1 MANKHAKAKNLR
13 ARALVSLV
21 AIIVVVAVCAYLGL
35 CGFGKGTMINYLKP
49 WGDAIS
55 LGLDLRGGVYTVYQ
69 AENNGDP
76 DFDTKMESTV
86 SILTSRLTRQGFT
99 EATVTRQGSDRIRV
113 EIPNVSDPNQ
123 ILTIIGTPAQLYFV
137 DESGNN
143 LMEGSMVKNAQ
154 AAQDQDGK
162 PCIAFELTDEGAKI
176 FAEATAANLGKTISI
191 TLDGETISR
200 ATVNTVIAGGKGEIT
215 GNFTADEAKNLATLI
230 LSGALPLNLAQ
241 LEVSA
246 ISATLGVEA
255 LDRAI
260 QAGIIGVALVML
272 FMLFR
277 YRLCGLVAD
286 IALTIYIMI
295 VVLLL
300 ALTGAQLTLPGVAGI
315 ILGIGMAVDAN
326 VVIFERIRE
335 EVKNGRPIGSAVRKG
350 FSNALS
356 AIIDSNVTTIIAA
369 VVLYAFGTGS
379 VRGFALTL
387 GIGVATFSN
396 QNLGAGRRS
405 RIWQSVKAALAI
417 YFVWWV
423 FVMAFT
429 FLLGGAA
436 IRGITGSTDEVIISN
451 ALLYLKISAPVIP
464 PMAVL
469 VILRNMLQG
478 IQHTVEPLLAS
489 GLELVGK
496 VIFAVWLVPVQGY
509 RAVCFC
515 EPTTWVVCFVFI
527 LLAVWRCRGD
537 LRDAE
542 KI

>member
-1 MANKHAKAKNLR
+1 MANKHAKAKNPRIR
-13 ARALVSLV
+13 AVISLV
-21 AIIVVVAVCAYLGL
+21 AIVVVVAVCAYLGL
-35 CGFGKGTMINYLKP
+35 FGFGKGTMINYLKP

-69 AENNGDP
+69 AEDNGDP

-137 DESGNN
+137 DEDGNN

-200 ATVNTVIAGGKGEIT
+200 ATVNTVIAGGNGEIT

-230 LSGALPLNLAQ
+230 LSGALPLNLTQ

-260 QAGIIGVALVML
+260 QAGVIGVILVML

-335 EVKNGRPIGSAVRKG
+335 EVKVGRPIGSAVRKG

-369 VVLYAFGTGS
+369 VVLYAFGTGF

-387 GIGVATFSN
+387 GIGVATSLFT
-396 QNLGAGRRS
+396 A
-405 RIWQSVKAALAI
+405 
-417 YFVWWV
+417 V
-423 FVMAFT
+423 FVT
-429 FLLGGAA
+429 HKLL
-436 IRGITGSTDEVIISN
+436 D
-451 ALLYLKISAPVIP
+451 
-464 PMAVL
+464 
-469 VILRNMLQG
+469 
-478 IQHTVEPLLAS
+478 
-489 GLELVGK
+489 
-496 VIFAVWLVPVQGY
+496 IFADMGIKNQKLYV
-509 RAVCFC
+509 
-515 EPTTWVVCFVFI
+515 
-527 LLAVWRCRGD
+527 
-537 LRDAE
+537 
-542 KI
+542 

>member
-13 ARALVSLV
+13 GRALVSLV
-21 AIIVVVAVCAYLGL
+21 TIIVVVAVCAYLGL

-143 LMEGSMVKNAQ
+143 LMEGAMVKNAQ

-230 LSGALPLNLAQ
+230 LSGALPLNLTQ

-387 GIGVATFSN
+387 GIGVATS
-396 QNLGAGRRS
+396 LVTA
-405 RIWQSVKAALAI
+405 
-417 YFVWWV
+417 V
-423 FVMAFT
+423 FVT
-429 FLLGGAA
+429 HKLL
-436 IRGITGSTDEVIISN
+436 D
-451 ALLYLKISAPVIP
+451 
-464 PMAVL
+464 
-469 VILRNMLQG
+469 
-478 IQHTVEPLLAS
+478 
-489 GLELVGK
+489 
-496 VIFAVWLVPVQGY
+496 IFA
-509 RAVCFC
+509 
-515 EPTTWVVCFVFI
+515 
-527 LLAVWRCRGD
+527 D
-537 LRDAE
+537 LGI
-542 KI
+542 KNQKLYV

>member
-1 MANKHAKAKNLR
+1 MANKHAKAKNPRIR
-13 ARALVSLV
+13 AVISLV

-35 CGFGKGTMINYLKP
+35 FGFGKGTMINYLKP

-69 AENNGDP
+69 AEDNGDP

-99 EATVTRQGSDRIRV
+99 EATVTRQGSNRIRV

-137 DESGNN
+137 DEDGNN

-230 LSGALPLNLAQ
+230 LSGALPLNLTQ

-260 QAGIIGVALVML
+260 QAGVIGVILVML

-335 EVKNGRPIGSAVRKG
+335 EVKVGRPIGSAVRKG

-387 GIGVATFSN
+387 GIGVATSLFT
-396 QNLGAGRRS
+396 A
-405 RIWQSVKAALAI
+405 
-417 YFVWWV
+417 V
-423 FVMAFT
+423 FVT
-429 FLLGGAA
+429 HKLL
-436 IRGITGSTDEVIISN
+436 D
-451 ALLYLKISAPVIP
+451 
-464 PMAVL
+464 
-469 VILRNMLQG
+469 
-478 IQHTVEPLLAS
+478 
-489 GLELVGK
+489 
-496 VIFAVWLVPVQGY
+496 IFADMGIKNQKLYV
-509 RAVCFC
+509 
-515 EPTTWVVCFVFI
+515 
-527 LLAVWRCRGD
+527 
-537 LRDAE
+537 
-542 KI
+542 

>member
-21 AIIVVVAVCAYLGL
+21 AIIVVVAICAYLGL

-143 LMEGSMVKNAQ
+143 LMEGAMVKNAQ

-230 LSGALPLNLAQ
+230 LSGALPLNLTQ

-387 GIGVATFSN
+387 GIGVATS
-396 QNLGAGRRS
+396 LVTA
-405 RIWQSVKAALAI
+405 
-417 YFVWWV
+417 V
-423 FVMAFT
+423 FVT
-429 FLLGGAA
+429 HKLL
-436 IRGITGSTDEVIISN
+436 D
-451 ALLYLKISAPVIP
+451 
-464 PMAVL
+464 
-469 VILRNMLQG
+469 
-478 IQHTVEPLLAS
+478 
-489 GLELVGK
+489 
-496 VIFAVWLVPVQGY
+496 IFA
-509 RAVCFC
+509 
-515 EPTTWVVCFVFI
+515 
-527 LLAVWRCRGD
+527 D
-537 LRDAE
+537 LGI
-542 KI
+542 KNQKLYV

>member
-143 LMEGSMVKNAQ
+143 LMEGGMVKNAQ

-230 LSGALPLNLAQ
+230 LSGALPLNLTQ

-335 EVKNGRPIGSAVRKG
+335 EVKNGRPIGSAVCKG

-387 GIGVATFSN
+387 GIGVATS
-396 QNLGAGRRS
+396 LVTA
-405 RIWQSVKAALAI
+405 
-417 YFVWWV
+417 V
-423 FVMAFT
+423 FVT
-429 FLLGGAA
+429 HKLL
-436 IRGITGSTDEVIISN
+436 D
-451 ALLYLKISAPVIP
+451 
-464 PMAVL
+464 
-469 VILRNMLQG
+469 
-478 IQHTVEPLLAS
+478 
-489 GLELVGK
+489 
-496 VIFAVWLVPVQGY
+496 IFA
-509 RAVCFC
+509 
-515 EPTTWVVCFVFI
+515 
-527 LLAVWRCRGD
+527 D
-537 LRDAE
+537 LGI
-542 KI
+542 KNQKLYV

>member
-1 MANKHAKAKNLR
+1 MANKHAKAKNPR

-143 LMEGSMVKNAQ
+143 LMEGAMVKNAQ

-230 LSGALPLNLAQ
+230 LSGALPLNLTQ

-379 VRGFALTL
+379 VCGFALTL
-387 GIGVATFSN
+387 GIGVATS
-396 QNLGAGRRS
+396 LVTA
-405 RIWQSVKAALAI
+405 
-417 YFVWWV
+417 V
-423 FVMAFT
+423 FVT
-429 FLLGGAA
+429 HKLL
-436 IRGITGSTDEVIISN
+436 D
-451 ALLYLKISAPVIP
+451 
-464 PMAVL
+464 
-469 VILRNMLQG
+469 
-478 IQHTVEPLLAS
+478 
-489 GLELVGK
+489 
-496 VIFAVWLVPVQGY
+496 IFA
-509 RAVCFC
+509 
-515 EPTTWVVCFVFI
+515 
-527 LLAVWRCRGD
+527 D
-537 LRDAE
+537 LGI
-542 KI
+542 KNQKLYV

>member
-1 MANKHAKAKNLR
+1 MANKHAKAKNPRIR
-13 ARALVSLV
+13 AVISLV
-21 AIIVVVAVCAYLGL
+21 AIVVVVAVCAYLGL
-35 CGFGKGTMINYLKP
+35 FGFGKGTMINYLKP

-69 AENNGDP
+69 AEDNGDP

-137 DESGNN
+137 DEDGNN

-191 TLDGETISR
+191 TLDGETISH

-230 LSGALPLNLAQ
+230 LSGALPLNLTQ

-260 QAGIIGVALVML
+260 QAGVIGVILVML

-335 EVKNGRPIGSAVRKG
+335 EVKVGRPIGSAVRKG

-387 GIGVATFSN
+387 GIGVATSLFT
-396 QNLGAGRRS
+396 A
-405 RIWQSVKAALAI
+405 
-417 YFVWWV
+417 V
-423 FVMAFT
+423 FVT
-429 FLLGGAA
+429 HKLL
-436 IRGITGSTDEVIISN
+436 D
-451 ALLYLKISAPVIP
+451 
-464 PMAVL
+464 
-469 VILRNMLQG
+469 
-478 IQHTVEPLLAS
+478 
-489 GLELVGK
+489 
-496 VIFAVWLVPVQGY
+496 IFADMGIKNQKLYV
-509 RAVCFC
+509 
-515 EPTTWVVCFVFI
+515 
-527 LLAVWRCRGD
+527 
-537 LRDAE
+537 
-542 KI
+542 

>member
-143 LMEGSMVKNAQ
+143 LMEGGMVKNAQ

-230 LSGALPLNLAQ
+230 LSGALPLNLTQ

-335 EVKNGRPIGSAVRKG
+335 EVNVGRPLGSAIRKG

-356 AIIDSNVTTIIAA
+356 AIVDSNVTTIIAA
-369 VVLYAFGTGS
+369 VVLYAFGTGF

-387 GIGVATFSN
+387 GIGVVTSLFTA
-396 QNLGAGRRS
+396 
-405 RIWQSVKAALAI
+405 
-417 YFVWWV
+417 V
-423 FVMAFT
+423 FIT
-429 FLLGGAA
+429 HKLL
-436 IRGITGSTDEVIISN
+436 D
-451 ALLYLKISAPVIP
+451 
-464 PMAVL
+464 
-469 VILRNMLQG
+469 
-478 IQHTVEPLLAS
+478 
-489 GLELVGK
+489 
-496 VIFAVWLVPVQGY
+496 IFA
-509 RAVCFC
+509 
-515 EPTTWVVCFVFI
+515 
-527 LLAVWRCRGD
+527 D
-537 LRDAE
+537 LGIKNQKLYVR
-542 KI
+542 

>member
-1 MANKHAKAKNLR
+1 MRH
-13 ARALVSLV
+13 
-21 AIIVVVAVCAYLGL
+21 LGL

-143 LMEGSMVKNAQ
+143 LMEGGMVKNAQ

-230 LSGALPLNLAQ
+230 LSGALPLNLTQ

-387 GIGVATFSN
+387 GIGVATS
-396 QNLGAGRRS
+396 LVTA
-405 RIWQSVKAALAI
+405 
-417 YFVWWV
+417 V
-423 FVMAFT
+423 FVT
-429 FLLGGAA
+429 HKLL
-436 IRGITGSTDEVIISN
+436 D
-451 ALLYLKISAPVIP
+451 
-464 PMAVL
+464 
-469 VILRNMLQG
+469 
-478 IQHTVEPLLAS
+478 
-489 GLELVGK
+489 
-496 VIFAVWLVPVQGY
+496 IFA
-509 RAVCFC
+509 
-515 EPTTWVVCFVFI
+515 
-527 LLAVWRCRGD
+527 D
-537 LRDAE
+537 LGI
-542 KI
+542 KNQKLYV

>member
-1 MANKHAKAKNLR
+1 MANKHAKAKNPRTR
-13 ARALVSLV
+13 AVISLV

-35 CGFGKGTMINYLKP
+35 FGFGKGTMINYLKP

-69 AENNGDP
+69 AEDNGDP

-137 DESGNN
+137 DEDGNN
-143 LMEGSMVKNAQ
+143 LMEGAMVKNAQ

-230 LSGALPLNLAQ
+230 LSGALPLNLTQ

-260 QAGIIGVALVML
+260 QAGIIGVILVML

-335 EVKNGRPIGSAVRKG
+335 EVKVGRPIGSAVRKG

-387 GIGVATFSN
+387 GIGVATSLFT
-396 QNLGAGRRS
+396 A
-405 RIWQSVKAALAI
+405 
-417 YFVWWV
+417 V
-423 FVMAFT
+423 FVT
-429 FLLGGAA
+429 HKLL
-436 IRGITGSTDEVIISN
+436 D
-451 ALLYLKISAPVIP
+451 
-464 PMAVL
+464 
-469 VILRNMLQG
+469 
-478 IQHTVEPLLAS
+478 
-489 GLELVGK
+489 
-496 VIFAVWLVPVQGY
+496 IFA
-509 RAVCFC
+509 
-515 EPTTWVVCFVFI
+515 
-527 LLAVWRCRGD
+527 D
-537 LRDAE
+537 LGV
-542 KI
+542 KNQKLYV

>member
-21 AIIVVVAVCAYLGL
+21 AIIVVVAICAYLGL

-49 WGDAIS
+49 WSDAIS

-69 AENNGDP
+69 AENNGGP

-230 LSGALPLNLAQ
+230 LSGALPLNLTQ

-387 GIGVATFSN
+387 GIGVATS
-396 QNLGAGRRS
+396 LVTA
-405 RIWQSVKAALAI
+405 
-417 YFVWWV
+417 V
-423 FVMAFT
+423 FVT
-429 FLLGGAA
+429 HKLL
-436 IRGITGSTDEVIISN
+436 D
-451 ALLYLKISAPVIP
+451 
-464 PMAVL
+464 
-469 VILRNMLQG
+469 
-478 IQHTVEPLLAS
+478 
-489 GLELVGK
+489 
-496 VIFAVWLVPVQGY
+496 IFA
-509 RAVCFC
+509 
-515 EPTTWVVCFVFI
+515 
-527 LLAVWRCRGD
+527 D
-537 LRDAE
+537 LGI
-542 KI
+542 KNQKLYV

>member
-1 MANKHAKAKNLR
+1 MANKHAKAKNPRIR
-13 ARALVSLV
+13 AVISLV
-21 AIIVVVAVCAYLGL
+21 AIVVVVAVCAYLGL
-35 CGFGKGTMINYLKP
+35 FGFGKGTMINYLKP

-69 AENNGDP
+69 AEDNGDP

-99 EATVTRQGSDRIRV
+99 EATVTRQGNDRIRV

-137 DESGNN
+137 DEDGNN

-230 LSGALPLNLAQ
+230 LSGALPLNLTQ

-260 QAGIIGVALVML
+260 QAGVIGVILVML

-335 EVKNGRPIGSAVRKG
+335 EVKVWPPDRLGCPQGLLQRVVR
-350 FSNALS
+350 
-356 AIIDSNVTTIIAA
+356 
-369 VVLYAFGTGS
+369 YH
-379 VRGFALTL
+379 R
-387 GIGVATFSN
+387 
-396 QNLGAGRRS
+396 
-405 RIWQSVKAALAI
+405 
-417 YFVWWV
+417 
-423 FVMAFT
+423 
-429 FLLGGAA
+429 
-436 IRGITGSTDEVIISN
+436 
-451 ALLYLKISAPVIP
+451 
-464 PMAVL
+464 
-469 VILRNMLQG
+469 
-478 IQHTVEPLLAS
+478 
-489 GLELVGK
+489 LECDNHHCRC
-496 VIFAVWLVPVQGY
+496 
-509 RAVCFC
+509 RAVCFRHRLC
-515 EPTTWVVCFVFI
+515 ARLC
-527 LLAVWRCRGD
+527 ADAGYRRGD
-537 LRDAE
+537 LSVYGCVRHP
-542 KI
+542 

>member
-1 MANKHAKAKNLR
+1 MANKHAKAKNPRIR
-13 ARALVSLV
+13 AVVSLV
-21 AIIVVVAVCAYLGL
+21 AIVVVVAVCAYLGL
-35 CGFGKGTMINYLKP
+35 FGFGKGTMINYLKP

-69 AENNGDP
+69 AEDNGDP

-137 DESGNN
+137 DEDGNN

-230 LSGALPLNLAQ
+230 LSGALPLNLTQ

-260 QAGIIGVALVML
+260 QAGVIGVILVML

-335 EVKNGRPIGSAVRKG
+335 EVKVGRPIGSAVRKG

-387 GIGVATFSN
+387 GIGVATSLFT
-396 QNLGAGRRS
+396 A
-405 RIWQSVKAALAI
+405 
-417 YFVWWV
+417 V
-423 FVMAFT
+423 FVT
-429 FLLGGAA
+429 HKLL
-436 IRGITGSTDEVIISN
+436 D
-451 ALLYLKISAPVIP
+451 
-464 PMAVL
+464 
-469 VILRNMLQG
+469 
-478 IQHTVEPLLAS
+478 
-489 GLELVGK
+489 
-496 VIFAVWLVPVQGY
+496 IFADMGIKNQKLYV
-509 RAVCFC
+509 
-515 EPTTWVVCFVFI
+515 
-527 LLAVWRCRGD
+527 
-537 LRDAE
+537 
-542 KI
+542 

>member
-21 AIIVVVAVCAYLGL
+21 AIVVVVAVCAYLGL

-143 LMEGSMVKNAQ
+143 LMEGAMVKNAQ

-162 PCIAFELTDEGAKI
+162 PCIAFELSDEGAKI

-230 LSGALPLNLAQ
+230 LSGALPLNLTQ

-387 GIGVATFSN
+387 GIGVATS
-396 QNLGAGRRS
+396 LVTA
-405 RIWQSVKAALAI
+405 
-417 YFVWWV
+417 V
-423 FVMAFT
+423 FVT
-429 FLLGGAA
+429 HKLL
-436 IRGITGSTDEVIISN
+436 D
-451 ALLYLKISAPVIP
+451 
-464 PMAVL
+464 
-469 VILRNMLQG
+469 
-478 IQHTVEPLLAS
+478 
-489 GLELVGK
+489 
-496 VIFAVWLVPVQGY
+496 IFA
-509 RAVCFC
+509 
-515 EPTTWVVCFVFI
+515 
-527 LLAVWRCRGD
+527 D
-537 LRDAE
+537 LGI
-542 KI
+542 KNQKLYV

>member
-55 LGLDLRGGVYTVYQ
+55 LGLDLRGGAYTVYQ

-143 LMEGSMVKNAQ
+143 LMEGGMVKNAQ

-230 LSGALPLNLAQ
+230 LSGALPLNLTQ

-387 GIGVATFSN
+387 GIGVATS
-396 QNLGAGRRS
+396 LVTA
-405 RIWQSVKAALAI
+405 
-417 YFVWWV
+417 V
-423 FVMAFT
+423 FVT
-429 FLLGGAA
+429 HKLL
-436 IRGITGSTDEVIISN
+436 D
-451 ALLYLKISAPVIP
+451 
-464 PMAVL
+464 
-469 VILRNMLQG
+469 
-478 IQHTVEPLLAS
+478 
-489 GLELVGK
+489 
-496 VIFAVWLVPVQGY
+496 IFA
-509 RAVCFC
+509 
-515 EPTTWVVCFVFI
+515 
-527 LLAVWRCRGD
+527 D
-537 LRDAE
+537 LGI
-542 KI
+542 KNQKLYV

>member
-13 ARALVSLV
+13 VRALVSLV

-143 LMEGSMVKNAQ
+143 LMEGAMVKNAQ

-230 LSGALPLNLAQ
+230 LSGALPLNLTQ

-369 VVLYAFGTGS
+369 VVLYAFGTGF

-387 GIGVATFSN
+387 GIGVATS
-396 QNLGAGRRS
+396 LVTA
-405 RIWQSVKAALAI
+405 
-417 YFVWWV
+417 V
-423 FVMAFT
+423 FVT
-429 FLLGGAA
+429 HKLL
-436 IRGITGSTDEVIISN
+436 D
-451 ALLYLKISAPVIP
+451 
-464 PMAVL
+464 
-469 VILRNMLQG
+469 
-478 IQHTVEPLLAS
+478 
-489 GLELVGK
+489 
-496 VIFAVWLVPVQGY
+496 IFA
-509 RAVCFC
+509 
-515 EPTTWVVCFVFI
+515 
-527 LLAVWRCRGD
+527 D
-537 LRDAE
+537 LGI
-542 KI
+542 KNQKLYV

>member
-1 MANKHAKAKNLR
+1 MANKHAKTKNLR

-21 AIIVVVAVCAYLGL
+21 AIIAVVAVCAYLGL

-143 LMEGSMVKNAQ
+143 LMEGGMVKNAQ

-230 LSGALPLNLAQ
+230 LSGALPLNLTQ

-387 GIGVATFSN
+387 GIGVATS
-396 QNLGAGRRS
+396 LVTA
-405 RIWQSVKAALAI
+405 
-417 YFVWWV
+417 V
-423 FVMAFT
+423 FVT
-429 FLLGGAA
+429 HKLL
-436 IRGITGSTDEVIISN
+436 D
-451 ALLYLKISAPVIP
+451 
-464 PMAVL
+464 
-469 VILRNMLQG
+469 
-478 IQHTVEPLLAS
+478 
-489 GLELVGK
+489 
-496 VIFAVWLVPVQGY
+496 IFA
-509 RAVCFC
+509 
-515 EPTTWVVCFVFI
+515 
-527 LLAVWRCRGD
+527 D
-537 LRDAE
+537 LGI
-542 KI
+542 KNQKLYV

>member
-1 MANKHAKAKNLR
+1 MANKHAKAKNPRIR
-13 ARALVSLV
+13 AVISLV
-21 AIIVVVAVCAYLGL
+21 AIVVVVAVCAYLGL
-35 CGFGKGTMINYLKP
+35 FGFGKGTMINYLKP

-69 AENNGDP
+69 AEDNGDP

-137 DESGNN
+137 DEDGNN

-230 LSGALPLNLAQ
+230 LSGALPLNLTQ

-246 ISATLGVEA
+246 ISAKLGVEA

-260 QAGIIGVALVML
+260 QAGVIGVILVML

-335 EVKNGRPIGSAVRKG
+335 EVKVGRPIGSAVRKG

-387 GIGVATFSN
+387 GIGVATSLFT
-396 QNLGAGRRS
+396 A
-405 RIWQSVKAALAI
+405 
-417 YFVWWV
+417 V
-423 FVMAFT
+423 FVT
-429 FLLGGAA
+429 HKLL
-436 IRGITGSTDEVIISN
+436 D
-451 ALLYLKISAPVIP
+451 
-464 PMAVL
+464 
-469 VILRNMLQG
+469 
-478 IQHTVEPLLAS
+478 
-489 GLELVGK
+489 
-496 VIFAVWLVPVQGY
+496 IFADMGIKNQKLYV
-509 RAVCFC
+509 
-515 EPTTWVVCFVFI
+515 
-527 LLAVWRCRGD
+527 
-537 LRDAE
+537 
-542 KI
+542 

>member
-69 AENNGDP
+69 AEDNGDP

-143 LMEGSMVKNAQ
+143 LMEGAMVKNAQ

-230 LSGALPLNLAQ
+230 LSGALPLNLTQ

-335 EVKNGRPIGSAVRKG
+335 EVKNGRPIGSSVRKG

-387 GIGVATFSN
+387 GIGVATS
-396 QNLGAGRRS
+396 LVTA
-405 RIWQSVKAALAI
+405 
-417 YFVWWV
+417 V
-423 FVMAFT
+423 FVT
-429 FLLGGAA
+429 HKLL
-436 IRGITGSTDEVIISN
+436 D
-451 ALLYLKISAPVIP
+451 
-464 PMAVL
+464 
-469 VILRNMLQG
+469 
-478 IQHTVEPLLAS
+478 
-489 GLELVGK
+489 
-496 VIFAVWLVPVQGY
+496 IFA
-509 RAVCFC
+509 
-515 EPTTWVVCFVFI
+515 
-527 LLAVWRCRGD
+527 D
-537 LRDAE
+537 LGI
-542 KI
+542 KNQKLYV

>member
-143 LMEGSMVKNAQ
+143 LMEGAMVKNAQ

-230 LSGALPLNLAQ
+230 LSGALPLNLTQ

-246 ISATLGVEA
+246 TSATLGVEA

-387 GIGVATFSN
+387 GIGVATS
-396 QNLGAGRRS
+396 LVTA
-405 RIWQSVKAALAI
+405 
-417 YFVWWV
+417 V
-423 FVMAFT
+423 FVT
-429 FLLGGAA
+429 HKLL
-436 IRGITGSTDEVIISN
+436 D
-451 ALLYLKISAPVIP
+451 
-464 PMAVL
+464 
-469 VILRNMLQG
+469 
-478 IQHTVEPLLAS
+478 
-489 GLELVGK
+489 
-496 VIFAVWLVPVQGY
+496 IFA
-509 RAVCFC
+509 
-515 EPTTWVVCFVFI
+515 
-527 LLAVWRCRGD
+527 D
-537 LRDAE
+537 LGI
-542 KI
+542 KNQKLYV

>member
-143 LMEGSMVKNAQ
+143 LMEGGMVKNAQ

-230 LSGALPLNLAQ
+230 LSGALPLNLTQ

-369 VVLYAFGTGS
+369 VVLYAFGTGP

-387 GIGVATFSN
+387 GIGVATS
-396 QNLGAGRRS
+396 LVTA
-405 RIWQSVKAALAI
+405 
-417 YFVWWV
+417 V
-423 FVMAFT
+423 FVT
-429 FLLGGAA
+429 HKLL
-436 IRGITGSTDEVIISN
+436 D
-451 ALLYLKISAPVIP
+451 
-464 PMAVL
+464 
-469 VILRNMLQG
+469 
-478 IQHTVEPLLAS
+478 
-489 GLELVGK
+489 
-496 VIFAVWLVPVQGY
+496 IFA
-509 RAVCFC
+509 
-515 EPTTWVVCFVFI
+515 
-527 LLAVWRCRGD
+527 D
-537 LRDAE
+537 LGI
-542 KI
+542 KNQKLYV

>member
-137 DESGNN
+137 DEGGNN

-230 LSGALPLNLAQ
+230 LSGALPLNLTQ

-277 YRLCGLVAD
+277 YRLCGRVAD
-286 IALTIYIMI
+286 LALTIYIMI

-356 AIIDSNVTTIIAA
+356 AIIDSNVTTIVAA

-387 GIGVATFSN
+387 GIGVATS
-396 QNLGAGRRS
+396 LVTA
-405 RIWQSVKAALAI
+405 
-417 YFVWWV
+417 V
-423 FVMAFT
+423 FVT
-429 FLLGGAA
+429 HKLL
-436 IRGITGSTDEVIISN
+436 D
-451 ALLYLKISAPVIP
+451 
-464 PMAVL
+464 
-469 VILRNMLQG
+469 
-478 IQHTVEPLLAS
+478 
-489 GLELVGK
+489 
-496 VIFAVWLVPVQGY
+496 IFA
-509 RAVCFC
+509 
-515 EPTTWVVCFVFI
+515 
-527 LLAVWRCRGD
+527 D
-537 LRDAE
+537 LGI
-542 KI
+542 KNQKLYV

>member
-230 LSGALPLNLAQ
+230 LSGALPLNLTQ

-350 FSNALS
+350 FSNAIS

-369 VVLYAFGTGS
+369 VVLYAFGIGS

-387 GIGVATFSN
+387 GIGVATS
-396 QNLGAGRRS
+396 LVTA
-405 RIWQSVKAALAI
+405 
-417 YFVWWV
+417 V
-423 FVMAFT
+423 FVT
-429 FLLGGAA
+429 HKLL
-436 IRGITGSTDEVIISN
+436 D
-451 ALLYLKISAPVIP
+451 
-464 PMAVL
+464 
-469 VILRNMLQG
+469 
-478 IQHTVEPLLAS
+478 
-489 GLELVGK
+489 
-496 VIFAVWLVPVQGY
+496 IFA
-509 RAVCFC
+509 
-515 EPTTWVVCFVFI
+515 
-527 LLAVWRCRGD
+527 D
-537 LRDAE
+537 LGI
-542 KI
+542 KNQKLYV

>member
-1 MANKHAKAKNLR
+1 MANKHAKTKNLR

-143 LMEGSMVKNAQ
+143 LMEGGMVKNAQ

-215 GNFTADEAKNLATLI
+215 GNFTAGEAKNLATLI
-230 LSGALPLNLAQ
+230 LSGALPLNLTQ

-387 GIGVATFSN
+387 GIGVATS
-396 QNLGAGRRS
+396 LVTA
-405 RIWQSVKAALAI
+405 
-417 YFVWWV
+417 V
-423 FVMAFT
+423 FVT
-429 FLLGGAA
+429 HKLL
-436 IRGITGSTDEVIISN
+436 D
-451 ALLYLKISAPVIP
+451 
-464 PMAVL
+464 
-469 VILRNMLQG
+469 
-478 IQHTVEPLLAS
+478 
-489 GLELVGK
+489 
-496 VIFAVWLVPVQGY
+496 IFA
-509 RAVCFC
+509 
-515 EPTTWVVCFVFI
+515 
-527 LLAVWRCRGD
+527 D
-537 LRDAE
+537 LGI
-542 KI
+542 KNQKLYV

>member
-143 LMEGSMVKNAQ
+143 LMEGGMVKNAQ

-230 LSGALPLNLAQ
+230 LSGALPLNLTQ

-369 VVLYAFGTGS
+369 VVMYAFGTGS

-387 GIGVATFSN
+387 GIGVATS
-396 QNLGAGRRS
+396 LVTA
-405 RIWQSVKAALAI
+405 
-417 YFVWWV
+417 V
-423 FVMAFT
+423 FVT
-429 FLLGGAA
+429 HKLL
-436 IRGITGSTDEVIISN
+436 D
-451 ALLYLKISAPVIP
+451 
-464 PMAVL
+464 
-469 VILRNMLQG
+469 
-478 IQHTVEPLLAS
+478 
-489 GLELVGK
+489 
-496 VIFAVWLVPVQGY
+496 IFA
-509 RAVCFC
+509 
-515 EPTTWVVCFVFI
+515 
-527 LLAVWRCRGD
+527 D
-537 LRDAE
+537 LGI
-542 KI
+542 KNQKLYV

>member
-113 EIPNVSDPNQ
+113 EIPNVSDPNE

-230 LSGALPLNLAQ
+230 LSGALPLNLTQ

-387 GIGVATFSN
+387 GIGVATS
-396 QNLGAGRRS
+396 LVTA
-405 RIWQSVKAALAI
+405 
-417 YFVWWV
+417 V
-423 FVMAFT
+423 FVT
-429 FLLGGAA
+429 HKLL
-436 IRGITGSTDEVIISN
+436 D
-451 ALLYLKISAPVIP
+451 
-464 PMAVL
+464 
-469 VILRNMLQG
+469 
-478 IQHTVEPLLAS
+478 
-489 GLELVGK
+489 
-496 VIFAVWLVPVQGY
+496 IFA
-509 RAVCFC
+509 
-515 EPTTWVVCFVFI
+515 
-527 LLAVWRCRGD
+527 D
-537 LRDAE
+537 LGI
-542 KI
+542 KNQKLYV

>member
-69 AENNGDP
+69 AEDNGDP

-143 LMEGSMVKNAQ
+143 LMEGAMVKNAQ

-230 LSGALPLNLAQ
+230 LSGALPLNLTQ

-387 GIGVATFSN
+387 GIGVATS
-396 QNLGAGRRS
+396 LVTA
-405 RIWQSVKAALAI
+405 
-417 YFVWWV
+417 V
-423 FVMAFT
+423 FVT
-429 FLLGGAA
+429 HKLL
-436 IRGITGSTDEVIISN
+436 D
-451 ALLYLKISAPVIP
+451 
-464 PMAVL
+464 
-469 VILRNMLQG
+469 
-478 IQHTVEPLLAS
+478 
-489 GLELVGK
+489 
-496 VIFAVWLVPVQGY
+496 IFA
-509 RAVCFC
+509 
-515 EPTTWVVCFVFI
+515 
-527 LLAVWRCRGD
+527 D
-537 LRDAE
+537 LGI
-542 KI
+542 KNQKLYV

>member
-21 AIIVVVAVCAYLGL
+21 AIIVVVAICAYLGL

-230 LSGALPLNLAQ
+230 LSGALPLNLTQ

-387 GIGVATFSN
+387 GIGVAASLVT
-396 QNLGAGRRS
+396 A
-405 RIWQSVKAALAI
+405 
-417 YFVWWV
+417 V
-423 FVMAFT
+423 FVT
-429 FLLGGAA
+429 HKLL
-436 IRGITGSTDEVIISN
+436 D
-451 ALLYLKISAPVIP
+451 
-464 PMAVL
+464 
-469 VILRNMLQG
+469 
-478 IQHTVEPLLAS
+478 
-489 GLELVGK
+489 
-496 VIFAVWLVPVQGY
+496 IFA
-509 RAVCFC
+509 
-515 EPTTWVVCFVFI
+515 
-527 LLAVWRCRGD
+527 D
-537 LRDAE
+537 LGI
-542 KI
+542 KNQKLYV

>member
-21 AIIVVVAVCAYLGL
+21 AIVVVVAVCAYLGL

-143 LMEGSMVKNAQ
+143 LMEGAMVKNAQ

-230 LSGALPLNLAQ
+230 LSGALPLNLTQ

-277 YRLCGLVAD
+277 YRFCGLVAD

-387 GIGVATFSN
+387 GIGVATS
-396 QNLGAGRRS
+396 LVTA
-405 RIWQSVKAALAI
+405 
-417 YFVWWV
+417 V
-423 FVMAFT
+423 FVT
-429 FLLGGAA
+429 HKLL
-436 IRGITGSTDEVIISN
+436 D
-451 ALLYLKISAPVIP
+451 
-464 PMAVL
+464 
-469 VILRNMLQG
+469 
-478 IQHTVEPLLAS
+478 
-489 GLELVGK
+489 
-496 VIFAVWLVPVQGY
+496 IFA
-509 RAVCFC
+509 
-515 EPTTWVVCFVFI
+515 
-527 LLAVWRCRGD
+527 D
-537 LRDAE
+537 LGI
-542 KI
+542 KNQKLYV

>member
-143 LMEGSMVKNAQ
+143 LMEGGMVKNAQ

-230 LSGALPLNLAQ
+230 LSGALPLNLTQ

-260 QAGIIGVALVML
+260 QASIIGVALVML

-387 GIGVATFSN
+387 GIGVATS
-396 QNLGAGRRS
+396 LVTA
-405 RIWQSVKAALAI
+405 
-417 YFVWWV
+417 V
-423 FVMAFT
+423 FVT
-429 FLLGGAA
+429 HKLL
-436 IRGITGSTDEVIISN
+436 D
-451 ALLYLKISAPVIP
+451 
-464 PMAVL
+464 
-469 VILRNMLQG
+469 
-478 IQHTVEPLLAS
+478 
-489 GLELVGK
+489 
-496 VIFAVWLVPVQGY
+496 IFA
-509 RAVCFC
+509 
-515 EPTTWVVCFVFI
+515 
-527 LLAVWRCRGD
+527 D
-537 LRDAE
+537 LGI
-542 KI
+542 KNQKLYV